1 MPFDP
6 RNLNTGGT
14 FQVQPQAGPVQA
26 QGGTWTATPI
36 DEHFDLD
43 DPLPD
48 FCLQLRDLEQGHPPC
63 VGGEVRASIEAAVR
77 AAFATDFPGAYVDS
91 SCAGA
96 GRPEGEALALGVWT
110 RPPEPFS
117 EEKKNAMRAALTRPI
132 GRVANQNIAFFVH
145 ARLFRKLA
153 ARSWKPRRLD
163 DEGIEQL
170 DGDLH
175 LEELEVSMMPPAT
188 VVTTV
193 RGFHEAPLPD
203 ADLTI
208 TILETLQVEAL
219 SISSTPSY
227 RVNVD
232 TSLNDLIPLGA
243 VVLMVVNPLLFL
255 PLVLLGIYQSW
266 DLRHPPRPDQSGAG
280 SAIAARLLPP
290 AIPIAGGM
298 KHVIGYSGQLVVS
311 AEGMSVGGVLRPKEP
326 RTPRIVA
333 LEGPSELTASMGQA
347 ILPGHFRLQVEDLRG
362 PLTYTWSS
370 PDGEVQVPE
379 TDAEV
384 VVGFDAPP
392 SGKARFGEVAV
403 KVTDADGLEVSETR
417 KVHLSTPGHQGPGG
431 GSGGPGGGHGQG
443 GGSGSNN
450 PPQEP

>member
-6 RNLNTGGT
+6 SDLDTGSNLNTDST
-14 FQVQPQAGPVQA
+14 FHVQPQAGPVQP

-43 DPLPD
+43 HPLPD

-91 SCAGA
+91 ACAGA

-110 RPPEPFS
+110 RPPDPLSDEQT
-117 EEKKNAMRAALTRPI
+117 NAMRAALTRPI

-145 ARLFRKLA
+145 ARLFRQLA

-163 DEGIEQL
+163 DKGIEQL

-175 LEELEVSMMPPAT
+175 LEA
-188 VVTTV
+188 
-193 RGFHEAPLPD
+193 ALPD
-203 ADLTI
+203 ADLII
-208 TILETLQVEAL
+208 TILETLRVEAL
-219 SISSTPSY
+219 SISSTPSF

-243 VVLMVVNPLLFL
+243 VVLMVVNPLVFL
-255 PLVLLGIYQSW
+255 PLVLLGVYQSW
-266 DLRHPPRPDQSGAG
+266 ELRHPPRPEESGAG
-280 SAIAARLLPP
+280 STIAARLLPP
-290 AIPIAGGM
+290 AIPVAGGM
-298 KHVIGYSGQLVVS
+298 KHVIGYSGQLVVT
-311 AEGMSVGGVLRPKEP
+311 AEGVSVGGVLRPKEP
-326 RTPRIVA
+326 RIPSMA
-333 LEGPSELTASMGQA
+333 LEGPSALTASMGQA
-347 ILPGHFRLQVEDLRG
+347 ILPGHFRAQVNDLRG
-362 PLTYTWSS
+362 PLTYAWSS
-370 PDGEVQVPE
+370 DGEVQVRE

-384 VVGFDAPP
+384 VVRFDAPA
-392 SGKARFGEVAV
+392 SGKARFGQVAV
-403 KVTDADGLEVSETR
+403 TVTDADGLVVSETR
-417 KVHLSTPGHQGPGG
+417 KVHLSTPGHQGPGS